1 MRDDNDNDYN
11 FDGCGDSFDE
21 KTFQLELQVADLER
35 REAAWRTLV
44 FMQRLARLRARE
56 QNVTFDA
63 AWRDAFDPDR
73 LRGEMIGSDQKRAE
87 LAHKVWTAL
96 DKLSELRCMRR
107 HLLPAPKW
115 TRASS
120 AASNG
125 NTSTKGAVHAA

>member
-1 MRDDNDNDYN
+1 MRDDNDNDFN
-11 FDGCGDSFDE
+11 ECGDSFDE

-44 FMQRLARLRARE
+44 LMQRLARHRARE

-63 AWRDAFDPDR
+63 AWRDIFEIDR
-73 LRGEMIGSDQKRAE
+73 LRGEMIGSDQKRAD
-87 LAHKVWTAL
+87 LAHRVWTAL

-115 TRASS
+115 ARTSTS
-120 AASNG
+120 AVNG
-125 NTSTKGAVHAA
+125 NGISAGVVHAA